1 MNSGIVAMPCSVDPR
16 SMTSNMTAIPE
27 AATSG
32 RPMSPSIAM
41 PRGTKPDDT
50 SGSPGSFRSRRPR
63 RSLARSERPIIDRD
77 EILAESGVCAGRAF
91 LPHEQ
96 ERKKAPDPD
105 GDECASTRRAAT

>member
-32 RPMSPSIAM
+32 PPMSPSIAM

-50 SGSPGSFRSRRPR
+50 SGSQDHSVRDAREEAWPGQN
-63 RSLARSERPIIDRD
+63 ARS
-77 EILAESGVCAGRAF
+77 
-91 LPHEQ
+91 
-96 ERKKAPDPD
+96 
-105 GDECASTRRAAT
+105 